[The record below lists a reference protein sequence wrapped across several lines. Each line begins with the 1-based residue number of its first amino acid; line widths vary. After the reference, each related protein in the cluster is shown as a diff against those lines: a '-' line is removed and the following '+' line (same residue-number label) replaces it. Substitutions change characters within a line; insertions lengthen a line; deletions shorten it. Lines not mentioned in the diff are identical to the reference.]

1 MLALNDVNP
10 LEKEKTKTLIVVVGP
25 TGIGKTKLA
34 IDLAQHYQT
43 EIISADSRQFFKE
56 MTIGTAVPSAEEL
69 EAAPHHFIQHT
80 TIFEPYSVG
89 DFESD
94 ALSLLDNL
102 FQKQDVVIMAGG
114 SGLYIKA
121 VVEGLD
127 AFPEV
132 DAQYRETLNDELSTS
147 GLAPL
152 QDELRKVDPKYAA
165 VADMDNPHRVIRALE
180 ICRATGK
187 TFSSFLGKPKPQRS
201 FKTQYI
207 GITAD
212 RELIYDRINRRV
224 DLMMEMG
231 QLKEAEGLFAHKA
244 LNALQTVGYQE
255 LFNYFEGKWTLEFAI
270 AEIKKNSRRYAKRQ
284 LTWLRKNEAIHWVEF
299 DNALEM
305 ALNHLQ

>member
-1 MLALNDVNP
+1 

-34 IDLAQHYQT
+34 IDLAQHYGT
-43 EIISADSRQFFKE
+43 EVISADSRQFFKE

-69 EAAPHHFIQHT
+69 VAARHHFIQHRS
-80 TIFEPYSVG
+80 IFESYSVG

-94 ALSLLDNL
+94 ALSLLDSL
-102 FQKQDVVIMAGG
+102 FQKHDVVIMAGG

-132 DAQYRETLNDELSTS
+132 DARYRETLNYELNKT

-152 QDELRKVDPKYAA
+152 QAELRKVDPNYAA

-201 FKTQYI
+201 FQTQYI

-212 RELIYDRINRRV
+212 RELIYDRINCRV

-231 QLKEAEGLFAHKA
+231 QLKEAEGLFAHRA

-255 LFNYFEGKWTLEFAI
+255 LFNYFEGKWTLDFAI
-270 AEIKKNSRRYAKRQ
+270 SEIKKNSRRYAKRQ

-305 ALNHLQ
+305 ALHHLL